1 MNKLETEKFCVEV
14 EEHSVMRKYYAF
26 HVEKYYK
33 WAIEKRKQG
42 DMKKAKYYF
51 NRMKENYLEFL
62 KKDTAYTE
70 LSYIGTCIFNISLL
84 KAYNICKNSKKISY
98 LTNTFS
104 TPANY
109 KISYKFFSIVG
120 TIMKGGK

>member
-14 EEHSVMRKYYAF
+14 EENSIMRKYYAF

-42 DMKKAKYYF
+42 DMKNAKYYF

-70 LSYIGTCIFNISLL
+70 LIYIKTCIFNISLL

-109 KISYKFFSIVG
+109 KISYKFFSIVE